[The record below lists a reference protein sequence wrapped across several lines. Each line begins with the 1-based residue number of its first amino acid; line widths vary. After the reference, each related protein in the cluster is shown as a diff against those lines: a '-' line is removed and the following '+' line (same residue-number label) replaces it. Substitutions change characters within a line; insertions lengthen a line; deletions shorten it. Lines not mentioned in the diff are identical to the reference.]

1 MVILENFEFDIS
13 DVLWIFVDSGFFH
26 QKSEFLR
33 VQKNCPAIQ
42 GFHQL
47 KGYAPKEGDLDA
59 LALSDEDF
67 SIQKICQSQRT
78 IWDSGIFQMF

>member
-1 MVILENFEFDIS
+1 MFFGFLLTQD
-13 DVLWIFVDSGFFH
+13 FFH